1 MKYILTILAAF
12 SLSGCYISND
22 PPPPRTVYVEPVRY
36 YYRTPRIYEVCGY
49 QYVSHHR
56 SYYRCWSEYR

>member
-1 MKYILTILAAF
+1 MKYMLLSLCFLLT
-12 SLSGCYISND
+12 GCYISND